1 MSTAA
6 AERPVLVDP
15 TAEQLLSLVDAKAG
29 PVRRPPADMGDLTT
43 LVRTFMGVVLGRPT
57 RERLGGDLFDVVI
70 TAADDRARAAVAAM
84 DEVQGGCGGVVEDPA
99 AGWLY
104 WLVPPGSAG
113 RWQPHPYAVCLSTPY
128 KITLPPLN
136 RTAPPG
142 PYWYR
147 PAARDRL
154 VPAGPLWK
162 ALEHHRPEP
171 TPHAPLAAQLGISP
185 ERLGPPGRPALAPG
199 HVSGPTP
206 VTGLRT
212 GSGTTS
218 RHGLLHQPLPSLS
231 GAGGVPKSVPGA
243 PSPPPA

>member
-6 AERPVLVDP
+6 VERPVLVNP
-15 TAEQLLSLVDAKAG
+15 TAEQLLSLVGAKAG
-29 PVRRPPADMGDLTT
+29 PARRPPADMGDLAT
-43 LVRTFMGVVLGRPT
+43 LVRTFMGVTLNRPT

-70 TAADDRARAAVAAM
+70 TAADDLAHAAVATM
-84 DEVQGGCGGVVEDPA
+84 DEVQGGCAGVVEDPVV
-99 AGWLY
+99 GWLY

-147 PAARDRL
+147 PAVRDRL

-162 ALEHHRPEP
+162 ALEYHRPEP
-171 TPHAPLAAQLGISP
+171 TPPTHPLPRSSASP
-185 ERLGPPGRPALAPG
+185 SKASARPADP
-199 HVSGPTP
+199 HS
-206 VTGLRT
+206 
-212 GSGTTS
+212 
-218 RHGLLHQPLPSLS
+218 LPASCR
-231 GAGGVPKSVPGA
+231 VRRP
-243 PSPPPA
+243 